1 MPYPISK
8 IPDLDAVIAAKLK
21 AQRIRTTAKLLES
34 TKNARG
40 RQKLAQE
47 IGVDEC
53 TVLKWANAADR
64 MRIKGIGD
72 DYARLLEAVGVTV
85 RELKYRNPKKL
96 AEAMAAAN
104 TKKQINVRFL
114 PSEKAI
120 KKWIE
125 RAKTLPLKI
134 SY

>member
-1 MPYPISK
+1 MSYPISK
-8 IPDLDAVIAAKLK
+8 IPDIDAATAAKLR

-34 TKNARG
+34 AKDPRG
-40 RQKLAQE
+40 RQLLAE
-47 IGVDEC
+47 KIGVDEC
-53 TVLKWANAADR
+53 TVLAWANAADR

-72 DYARLLEAVGVTV
+72 DYARLLGEVGVTV
-85 RELKYRNPKKL
+85 RELKYRNPKNL
-96 AEAMAAAN
+96 AQAMAKAN
-104 TKKQINVRFL
+104 KNGAVRFL
-114 PSEKAI
+114 PSEKAV

>member
-1 MPYPISK
+1 VSYPISK
-8 IPDLDAVIAAKLK
+8 ISDIDAVIAAKLK
-21 AQRIRTTAKLLES
+21 AQRIRTTAKLLEHAR
-34 TKNARG
+34 NLRG
-40 RQKLAQE
+40 RQALAE
-47 IGVDEC
+47 KIGVDEC
-53 TVLKWANAADR
+53 SLLRWANAADR

-72 DYARLLEAVGVTV
+72 EYACLLAAVGVDTV
-85 RELKYRNPKKL
+85 RELKYRNPKNLAKAM
-96 AEAMAAAN
+96 AEAN
-104 TKKQINVRFL
+104 EKRKLVRFL

>member
-1 MPYPISK
+1 MSYPISK
-8 IPDLDAVIAAKLK
+8 ISDIDAVIAAKLK
-21 AQRIRTTAKLLES
+21 AQRIRTTAKLLDHAR
-34 TKNARG
+34 NLRG
-40 RQKLAQE
+40 RQQLAE
-47 IGVDEC
+47 KIGVDEC
-53 TVLKWANAADR
+53 SLLRWANTADR

-72 DYARLLEAVGVTV
+72 EYACLLAAVGVDTV
-85 RELKYRNPKKL
+85 RELKYRNPKNLAKAM
-96 AEAMAAAN
+96 AEAN
-104 TKKQINVRFL
+104 EKRKLVRFL